1 MTTWM
6 PREEWVKTLP
16 QAIAASCVV
25 LLDGEGRVLLLRY
38 GPGGPVSGT
47 WWLPGGMLDPGEDPL
62 AAARREVYEETGIT
76 LDGPLAFLGTDYR
89 LDVEGTGPVIDFFF
103 GARALAAHADVRL
116 SPEHDRFAW
125 MHLDEL
131 EAAMFT
137 ADPAILTTLCRMAS
151 SGDSA
156 VYLNEGKQA

>member
-25 LLDGEGRVLLLRY
+25 LQDDEGRVLLLRY
-38 GPGGPVSGT
+38 GPGGPCAGT

-76 LDGPLAFLGTDYR
+76 LDGPLSFLGTDYR
-89 LDVEGTGPVIDFFF
+89 SDVENTGPVIDFFF
-103 GARALAAHADVRL
+103 GARALTEHPDVRL
-116 SPEHDRFAW
+116 SSEHDRFAW

-131 EAAMFT
+131 QAAMFT
-137 ADPAILTTLCRMAS
+137 ADPDILAALCRMAT

-156 VYLNEGKQA
+156 VYLSEGKSA